1 MSETGRCL
9 GTFQDAVFDYF
20 LSVQVD
26 NYLLLLR
33 LKMPSLF
40 AHLCRPGQPC
50 TKQCCLILSGIRY

>member
-33 LKMPSLF
+33 LRWHRYL
-40 AHLCRPGQPC
+40 
-50 TKQCCLILSGIRY
+50 LISVDQGSHVQSNVV